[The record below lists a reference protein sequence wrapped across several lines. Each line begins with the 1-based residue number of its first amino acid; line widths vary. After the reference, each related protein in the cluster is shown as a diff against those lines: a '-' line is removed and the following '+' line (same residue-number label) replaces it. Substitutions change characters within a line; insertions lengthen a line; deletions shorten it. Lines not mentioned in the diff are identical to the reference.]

1 MQHGG
6 VRVQVECRR
15 GTEPRAFF
23 LGGRRLH
30 IMLVLERITEE
41 AHRRFR
47 VRVTDAREFVL
58 HLDLATGEWTL
69 ARIIEAPYVHFTRL

>member
-1 MQHGG
+1 
-6 VRVQVECRR
+6 
-15 GTEPRAFF
+15 
-23 LGGRRLH
+23 
-30 IMLVLERITEE
+30 MLVLERITEE

-58 HLDLATGEWTL
+58 HMDLATGEWTL